1 MIKRSARKIFKSMGF
16 EVRRVAAGSD
26 APATPAVAR
35 ATLRGAL
42 QQLVKLGANPKTV
55 IDVGV
60 AFETRELYEEF
71 PGAELLLI
79 EPLAEFE
86 PFLKKIGAKYK
97 AQYVLAA
104 AGDSAGAVTLNVHTD
119 QLFCSSLFRE
129 TEGEAVDG
137 VPREVP
143 MVTIDEVCAERKLA
157 GPYVLKIDV
166 QGAELRVLDGAK
178 RTLPQCEVVI
188 LEVTLFGTMIGGPQ
202 FADVVQYM
210 QERGFVVYDM
220 WGMLYR
226 PLDGALAQA
235 DIAFMRADSALRENQ
250 AFATPE
256 QRKNFAWKLEDRD
269 LPD

>member
-1 MIKRSARKIFKSMGF
+1 MIKRSAKKIFKSMGL
-16 EVRRVAAGSD
+16 EVRRVPAHSD
-26 APATPAVAR
+26 TPATPIVER
-35 ATLRGAL
+35 ATLRGTL
-42 QQLVKLGANPKTV
+42 QQLVKLGAKPKTV

-71 PGAELLLI
+71 PGAEFLLV
-79 EPLAEFE
+79 EPLVEFE
-86 PFLKKIGAKYK
+86 PFLKKICAKHK

-104 AGDSAGAVTLNVHTD
+104 AGDAAGAVTLNVHTD
-119 QLFCSSLFRE
+119 QLYCSSLFRE
-129 TEGEAVDG
+129 TEGATVDG

-143 MVTIDEVCAERKLA
+143 MVTIDELCAERKLS

-178 RTLPQCEVVI
+178 RTLAECEVVI

-202 FADVVQYM
+202 FADVVKYM

-226 PLDGALAQA
+226 PLDEALAQV
-235 DIAFMRADSALRENQ
+235 DIAFMRADSVLRKNQ

-256 QRKNFAWKLEDRD
+256 QRKGFAWNLEDKN

>member
-1 MIKRSARKIFKSMGF
+1 MIKRSAKKIFESIGL
-16 EVRRVAAGSD
+16 ELRR
-26 APATPAVAR
+26 TPAPPDAAASEAANRPTFRGV
-35 ATLRGAL
+35 LR
-42 QQLVKLGANPKTV
+42 QMSKLGLAPKTV

-71 PGAELLLI
+71 SNAQFLLI

-86 PFLKKIGAKYK
+86 PFLKKICAKYK

-104 AGDSAGAVTLNVHTD
+104 AGDAAGAVTLNVHTD
-119 QLFCSSLFRE
+119 QLYSSSLFRE
-129 TEGEAVDG
+129 TEGAAVDG

-143 MVTIDEVCAERKLA
+143 MVTIDALCAERKLA

-178 RTLPQCEVVI
+178 RALTECEVVI

-202 FADVVQYM
+202 FADVVKYM
-210 QERGFVVYDM
+210 QERGFVVYDV

-226 PLDGALAQA
+226 PLDGALAQV
-235 DIAFMRADSALRENQ
+235 DIAFMRTDSVLRENQ

-256 QRKNFAWKLEDRD
+256 QRKSFAWNLQDGKL
-269 LPD
+269 PG